1 MRALSI
7 VTTTAFAVLVL
18 LACLT
23 TGAAADCSDPQTLR
37 LQDGNEAVRINLGAL
52 EDDDYVR
59 TCLSVRSGRRVDWYF
74 TSQRAADDWMS
85 RAQVHYATSNQPYSQ
100 PPSVVYHSRLDTS
113 GFNELDFEISDE
125 QAADANERFAVIVHS
140 TGDCLGSGNSCVAE
154 ASVGKL
160 GVVPWVI
167 VIVCTV
173 LGVLFCCCCIA
184 GCVYCCRRATGSNE
198 KPPEKEVVVV
208 QHHQPPPPQHEQG
221 YPQQPHYPQPK
232 TV

>member
-7 VTTTAFAVLVL
+7 VTTTAVAVLVL

-23 TGAAADCSDPQTLR
+23 TGAAADCADPQVLR
-37 LQDGNEAVRINLGAL
+37 LQDGNEAVRINLAEL
-52 EDDDYVR
+52 EDDDWVR
-59 TCLSVRSGRRVDWYF
+59 ACLGVGGGRRVDWYF

-85 RAQVHYATSNQPYSQ
+85 RAQLHYATSNQPYSQ

-184 GCVYCCRRATGSNE
+184 GCVYCCRRRSAE
-198 KPPEKEVVVV
+198 QAEAKDVVVV
-208 QHHQPPPPQHEQG
+208 HQQAPAVNDPHAHHH
-221 YPQQPHYPQPK
+221 QPK